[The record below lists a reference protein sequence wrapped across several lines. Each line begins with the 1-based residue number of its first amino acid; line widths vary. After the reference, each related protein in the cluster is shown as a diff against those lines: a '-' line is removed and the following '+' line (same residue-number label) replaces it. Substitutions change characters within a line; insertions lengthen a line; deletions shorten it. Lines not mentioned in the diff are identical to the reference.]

1 MAIAFLD
8 DINLNDNQA
17 ENLVIQRIGTLP
29 TGVEAKI
36 VYDNGSNTIKYYNGT
51 GWIEL
56 DGLGGLAG
64 SGTVGTVP
72 VFVTNTTTLGDSS
85 LETTGSG
92 STQNFIFNT
101 SGFVA
106 MKGDLR
112 VDKDLTVDQG
122 GIYDSNNSTG
132 TSGQLLSSTGTQ
144 ISWINAPVSY
154 TKWIAGGGSA
164 TTQDVNDGDTYK
176 LDESTTRPGIFAE
189 PVTKSGTTITQP
201 LGLFTKNM
209 SLSSPSNYATD
220 ILLWGQNSGATSYKV
235 NRTHIDDIPV
245 SAWGQATAAVDMG
258 DFGIVKVL
266 DPVNAQDAATKNY
279 VDNLVVGNLTFQG
292 GYDASTNTPDLD
304 SSPSASIKKGWSYV
318 VTVAGNFFTEAV
330 EVGDFLI
337 AQQDAPTLLDQ
348 WVTVQNNVGLA
359 TASTVGIGNV
369 NVNGPGNL
377 DGLRLSYSSGTATV
391 GVDIANNVST
401 STAIGEMLFLVY
413 DGGDTGDNLALPI
426 EAVASYVNTAN
437 SFAGNNASSGTSH
450 TFTHNLGT
458 GDVSVQLY
466 DTSTKETVFAKVTRT
481 SNSAVVVTTASS
493 IAAGAIRALIT
504 KVG

>member
-29 TGVEAKI
+29 AGVEAKI

-64 SGTVGTVP
+64 SGTVGTIP
-72 VFVTNTTTLGDSS
+72 VFVTNTTTLGDSGLTVS
-85 LETTGSG
+85 GTGASTTLGIVYPFTRLETLRVQGDLIDI
-92 STQNFIFNT
+92 NAT
-101 SGFVA
+101 SGTA
-106 MKGDLR
+106 
-112 VDKDLTVDQG
+112 
-122 GIYDSNNSTG
+122 
-132 TSGQLLSSTGTQ
+132 GQLLSSLGSGGG
-144 ISWINAPVSY
+144 IDWIDAPVSY
-154 TKWIAGGGSA
+154 TKWIADGVNN
-164 TTQDVNDGDTYK
+164 TPQNVNDGDTYRIN
-176 LDESTTRPGIFAE
+176 ESTTNPG
-189 PVTKSGTTITQP
+189 VTAFSTTKGGTTIAQP
-201 LGLFTKNM
+201 IGLLTKNM
-209 SLSSPSNYATD
+209 SLSSPNDYATD
-220 ILLWGQNSGATSYKV
+220 VLLWGPDTTLVSHKV
-235 NRTHIDDIPV
+235 NKTKFTDVPI
-245 SAWGQATAAVDMG
+245 STWGEAEADLVLGGFKITDVGAPTNG
-258 DFGIVKVL
+258 D
-266 DPVNAQDAATKNY
+266 DAANKTY

-377 DGLRLSYSSGTATV
+377 DGLKLSYSSGTATV

-426 EAVASYVNTAN
+426 EAVATYVNNAT
-437 SFAGNNASSGTSH
+437 SFAGNNTSSGTSH
-450 TFTHNLGT
+450 TFTHSLGT

-466 DTSTKETVFAKVTRT
+466 DTSTKETVYATVART
-481 SNSAVVVTTASS
+481 GNNTVVVTTASS

-504 KVG
+504 KVV